1 MSRMFKD
8 RRAQHRFERNLE
20 RLELELSQRTARRH
34 LDVLVELLEMILDS
48 MLPTL
53 VVAANRQKLNAVKAR
68 VSTRHNLRLVPSCLP

>member
-1 MSRMFKD
+1 MFKD
-8 RRAQHRFERNLE
+8 RRSQQRFERNLE

-34 LDVLVELLEMILDS
+34 LDVLVDLLETILDS

-68 VSTRHNLRLVPSCLP
+68 VATRHNLRLVHS